1 MESYKAPLVVKGFT
15 QREGIDYNEHAM
27 MVLVAH
33 YDLELHQMDV
43 KTHSSTGICM
53 KKFTWHNP
61 KGFVM
66 ERKGRKGCCLK
77 KTFMD

>member
-1 MESYKAPLVVKGFT
+1 VAKGFT
-15 QREGIDYNEHAM
+15 QREGIDYNKHARILFRII

-33 YDLELHQMDV
+33 YDLELGQKDV

-61 KGFVM
+61 KGFFM
-66 ERKGRKGCCLK
+66 EGKERKGCRLK
-77 KTFMD
+77 KPFID